1 MENLPDKIKITCSH
15 CHHIVQINMAELK
28 ENNCF
33 VCSNCF
39 STNIVDVDK
48 LLAGLKSLMKKVH
61 RAEVK

>member
-1 MENLPDKIKITCSH
+1 
-15 CHHIVQINMAELK
+15 MAELK

-48 LLAGLKSLMKKVH
+48 LLAGLKSLMEKVH